1 MQSFPGPVRGD
12 RVRRDVVSFVRRSAR
27 MRPNQRL
34 AWDEHHEP
42 FVINVAR
49 AGTSTSVH
57 PDARID
63 LTAAFGRE
71 APLVVEIGPGTGESL
86 IPMAAARPEV
96 NVLAFEVYQPAIA
109 QLLVQ
114 VVGRGLD
121 NVRIVEADAAA
132 GLRHLL
138 PERVVDEV
146 WTFFPDPW
154 HKAKH
159 HKRRLVSSRFADVVA
174 ERLVDG
180 GRWRLATDWQ
190 DYVISMREVLDAH
203 PGFVSDHPGDWAP
216 RWEARP
222 VTRFERRGLA
232 AGRSVFDL
240 SYHRVPRGV

>member
-1 MQSFPGPVRGD
+1 METSPGLARGD
-12 RVRRDVVSFVRRSAR
+12 GVRRDVVSFVRRSAR

-34 AWDEHHEP
+34 AWEDHHEDL
-42 FVINVAR
+42 VISVAR
-49 AGTSTSVH
+49 AETSTSVH
-57 PDARID
+57 PNARID
-63 LTAAFGRE
+63 LTAAFGRD

-86 IPMAAARPEV
+86 IPMAAARPDA

-138 PERVVDEV
+138 PERVIDEV

-154 HKAKH
+154 PKAKH
-159 HKRRLVSSRFADVVA
+159 HKRRLISSRFVDLVA

-180 GRWRLATDWQ
+180 GVWHLATDWE
-190 DYVISMREVLDAH
+190 DYALAMRDVLDAQ
-203 PGFVSDHPGDWAP
+203 PGLVCDHPQDWAP
-216 RWEARP
+216 RWDARP
-222 VTRFERRGLA
+222 VTRFERRGLT

-240 SYHRVPRGV
+240 SYSRVPRGV